1 MALLELFVSEKIP
14 VLEVRGVTKRFPG
27 VLANDHI
34 NLTLYKGRVLGLL
47 GENGAGKSTLMNLI
61 YGLYS
66 PDEGEI
72 LINGVPVE
80 IEGPNDAIAK
90 GIGMVHQH
98 FQLVD
103 VLTVTENVM
112 LGSESISP
120 LVAILDIFRLRG
132 RKSKNSKTSG
142 FDFRIAA
149 WAIVFLLVLGAI
161 VYSGF
166 ALLVPVIGLLILLL
180 IFYLLVGLS
189 ARFLNRQS
197 ASQRIIEI
205 SQAYG
210 LDVDPNAL
218 IQDLPVGIQ
227 QRVEI
232 IKALYRKADIL
243 ILDEPTAVLTPQEI
257 EGLFRIMRSLLER
270 GVSIIFISH
279 KLKEVLEICDDV
291 TVLRRGKVAG
301 HADPKSSTE
310 QSLASLMVGRDVVL
324 QIEKERGQAK
334 ELVMQ
339 LQELWVRNER
349 GLAAVKGVS
358 LDVFEGEILGIA
370 GVQGNG
376 QTELVEAITGL
387 RSIEKGHLKLLG
399 EDISKASPREI
410 TEMGTAHVPE
420 DRQRMGMV
428 KTFEVMH
435 NMVLSSYYLHPYS
448 QGIIVNDDAIS
459 YNAERLV
466 KQYDVRPPLIHNNI
480 GSLSGGNQQ
489 KVIIARE
496 FSRPVKLLIASQPTR
511 GLDVG
516 SIEFIH
522 KQIVRMRD
530 EGTAVILVSSELDEI
545 LSLSDR
551 VAVMFDGH
559 VIDVLPIER
568 ADRDTVGL
576 RMAGSTNGGEA

>member
-1 MALLELFVSEKIP
+1 LELFVSEKIP

-66 PDEGEI
+66 PDEGDI

-80 IEGPNDAIAK
+80 IAGPNDAIAK

-103 VLTVTENVM
+103 VLSVTENVM
-112 LGSESISP
+112 LGNESVNG
-120 LVAILDIFRLRG
+120 LFLDRNTA
-132 RKSKNSKTSG
+132 RK
-142 FDFRIAA
+142 RIE
-149 WAIVFLLVLGAI
+149 
-161 VYSGF
+161 
-166 ALLVPVIGLLILLL
+166 
-180 IFYLLVGLS
+180 
-189 ARFLNRQS
+189 
-197 ASQRIIEI
+197 EI
-205 SQAYG
+205 SKAYG
-210 LDVDPNAL
+210 LEVDPNAL

-257 EGLFRIMRSLLER
+257 EGLFRIMHSLLER

-301 HADPKSSTE
+301 HADPKNSTE

-324 QIEKERGQAK
+324 QVEKERGEAR

-339 LQELWVRNER
+339 LQELWVNNER
-349 GLAAVKGVS
+349 RLPAVKGVS
-358 LDVFEGEILGIA
+358 LDVFAGEILGIA

-387 RSIEKGHLKLLG
+387 RTIEKGRLQLLG
-399 EDISKASPREI
+399 DDISKASPREI

-435 NMVLSSYYLHPYS
+435 NMVLSTYYLNPYS
-448 QGIIVNDDAIS
+448 NGIVVNDDSIAL
-459 YNAERLV
+459 NAEQLV
-466 KQYDVRPPLIHNNI
+466 AQYDVRPPLIHNNI

-530 EGTAVILVSSELDEI
+530 EGTAVILVSSELDEV

-559 VIDVLPIER
+559 IIDVLPIEN

-576 RMAGSTNGGEA
+576 RMAGSLNGGEE